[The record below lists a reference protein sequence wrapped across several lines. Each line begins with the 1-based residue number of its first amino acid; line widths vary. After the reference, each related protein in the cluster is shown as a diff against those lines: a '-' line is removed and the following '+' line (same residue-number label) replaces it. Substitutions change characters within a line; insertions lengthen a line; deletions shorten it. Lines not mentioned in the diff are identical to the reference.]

1 MKRAAFQMMIAFA
14 ANVSVH
20 IGETIK
26 RNKHCER
33 ETIWL
38 SSIEAKSSFLCILVR
53 CTPFA
58 RDVVYVKI
66 TLAPISTG

>member
-1 MKRAAFQMMIAFA
+1 MMIAFA
-14 ANVSVH
+14 VNVSVH

-38 SSIEAKSSFLCILVR
+38 SSIEAKSSFLYIVR

>member
-1 MKRAAFQMMIAFA
+1 MMIAFA

-38 SSIEAKSSFLCILVR
+38 SSMPSLLFFVL
-53 CTPFA
+53 FA
-58 RDVVYVKI
+58 VLLSRATWFTSK
-66 TLAPISTG
+66 

>member
-38 SSIEAKSSFLCILVR
+38 SSIEAKSSFLCIVR

-66 TLAPISTG
+66 TLAPISSG

>member
-1 MKRAAFQMMIAFA
+1 MMIAFDA

-38 SSIEAKSSFLCILVR
+38 SSIEAKSSFLCIVR
-53 CTPFA
+53 SPPFA

-66 TLAPISTG
+66 TLAPISSG